1 MSRDPFDIGKIDSS
15 RSIGQGPGASPLGQ
29 VSQQAALA
37 RVGEGAAP
45 SAPAAPTGGAPP
57 SDKVQFSS
65 DVDDGPRADA
75 SANLLGG
82 MAAWGA
88 QPPQPVTDTSDTSK
102 VNKAGEAQAA
112 NGGFSITQAPP
123 PGMGG
128 GALGPNG
135 LVSGQAGGMAAGG
148 VFTTPPR
155 AA

>member
-15 RSIGQGPGASPLGQ
+15 RSLGQGAGASPLGQ
-29 VSQQAALA
+29 IGQQAALA

-45 SAPAAPTGGAPP
+45 AAPAAPTGGASQ

-65 DVDDGPRADA
+65 DVDDAPRADA
-75 SANLLGG
+75 SANLL
-82 MAAWGA
+82 AAWGS
-88 QPPQPVTDTSDTSK
+88 QPSQPVTGTSDTSK

-128 GALGPNG
+128 GALGPGGAING
-135 LVSGQAGGMAAGG
+135 QVPGMSGGG